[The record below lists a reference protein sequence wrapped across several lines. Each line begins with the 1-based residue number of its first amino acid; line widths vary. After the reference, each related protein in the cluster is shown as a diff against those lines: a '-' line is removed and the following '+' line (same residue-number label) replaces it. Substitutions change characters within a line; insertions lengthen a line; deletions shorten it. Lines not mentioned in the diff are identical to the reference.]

1 MTPTMSDK
9 FYRSSFKIMVLP
21 FKKNERYIAEKEQYI
36 VQTIYRS
43 SLVSSFSPGTSQ
55 ILKQNLY
62 FYAIDLIMKREKVF
76 N

>member
-43 SLVSSFSPGTSQ
+43 SSFSPGMSQ